1 MGFYKDESLNELAG
15 DRNVAQFVSF
25 EPKAG
30 GGLTQRFC
38 RIAGYPSNHQFAAP
52 EEAVSALLKE
62 SAALSVNIRSFLPND
77 PRSKE
82 FLYGLTQL
90 NDIIGNLR
98 RLAKSGLFLIV
109 NETIDVMDGGVS
121 GVVQGGV
128 IEFAPDDT
136 PRCVEKPG
144 TASLPFALGMRL
156 LETVYGFRPDLHPA
170 KEERIEFSIHPRAQ
184 GWMRTHTL
192 VWERERGAMG
202 TASAKNSWPNR
213 FSKHIGDKAFGL
225 LMADDLGLP
234 VPRTVVIGR
243 RVAPFSFGRET
254 GSTEVWVR
262 TAPSVPQPGRFST
275 VKGWVDPFAL
285 LTREDPNGEFIS
297 SVLCQA
303 AIPAEFS
310 GAAIRGGN
318 GSFIIEGT
326 KGEGDRFMLGLDLP
340 QELPGDVIEKVE
352 STFNELTSAFG
363 PVRFEW
369 VYDGSR
375 VWVVQLHRG
384 ATETITGV
392 LVPGDA
398 ERWQRIEAALPLEEI
413 RSAVEQLEDG
423 SGLII
428 VGDIGLT
435 SHIADVVRKAGR
447 PARLERAVAA

>member
-1 MGFYKDESLNELAG
+1 M
-15 DRNVAQFVSF
+15 
-25 EPKAG
+25 
-30 GGLTQRFC
+30 
-38 RIAGYPSNHQFAAP
+38 
-52 EEAVSALLKE
+52 
-62 SAALSVNIRSFLPND
+62 
-77 PRSKE
+77 
-82 FLYGLTQL
+82 
-90 NDIIGNLR
+90 
-98 RLAKSGLFLIV
+98 
-109 NETIDVMDGGVS
+109 
-121 GVVQGGV
+121 
-128 IEFAPDDT
+128 
-136 PRCVEKPG
+136 
-144 TASLPFALGMRL
+144 
-156 LETVYGFRPDLHPA
+156 ETVYGFRPDLHPA